1 MTYDT
6 WKTGGYEA
14 SIDWTEADE
23 EPIPVKRTRLSAE
36 EMDRI
41 HAHYEAQRRERL
53 SRPEAVAIL
62 AAVEMMAEVW
72 R

>member
-6 WKTGGYEA
+6 WKLGDYEA
-14 SIDWTEADE
+14 SIDWTEAE
-23 EPIPVKRTRLSAE
+23 VAPVVKRNRLSTA

-41 HAHYEAQRRERL
+41 HAHYEAKRQERL